1 MVSRQQY
8 EEHSERDFLAVP
20 LASYHFDEVL
30 IPLHWHR
37 ELELI
42 QTETAGSIELEGQS
56 CPYSA
61 GDILCVNRGIL
72 HRTSEPMGK
81 ADLLVFHLRILLSPL
96 LEQDASLFLNQLEK
110 GSLLLPVR
118 IGRSEAGYS
127 DLSRGLMDCISC
139 IGTKEPGWE
148 LRIQTGLL
156 HLLELFW
163 KNGHLA
169 KTVIRP
175 YNPQAGAV
183 KESITFM
190 NRHFGQDLT
199 IRQLSEQAAL
209 SPSHYIRVFRLYTGQ
224 TPFAFLN
231 DLRLEKAVACLRQ
244 GMTVT
249 ETAMQVG
256 ISNISYFIRLFCKK
270 YGQTPKQYQL
280 SLSSAD

>member
-42 QTETAGSIELEGQS
+42 LTETAGSIELEGQS

-61 GDILCVNRGIL
+61 GDILCINKGIL

-81 ADLLVFHLRILLSPL
+81 ADLLVFDLRILLSPL

-127 DLSRGLMDCISC
+127 DLSQGLMDCISC

-163 KNGHLA
+163 KNE
-169 KTVIRP
+169 KKKKK
-175 YNPQAGAV
+175 AG
-183 KESITFM
+183 I
-190 NRHFGQDLT
+190 L
-199 IRQLSEQAAL
+199 
-209 SPSHYIRVFRLYTGQ
+209 
-224 TPFAFLN
+224 
-231 DLRLEKAVACLRQ
+231 LRARW
-244 GMTVT
+244 
-249 ETAMQVG
+249 
-256 ISNISYFIRLFCKK
+256 NIMPC
-270 YGQTPKQYQL
+270 
-280 SLSSAD
+280 

>member
-1 MVSRQQY
+1 MISRQQY
-8 EEHSERDFLAVP
+8 EEHSERDFLTVP
-20 LASYHFDEVL
+20 LASYHFDEVT

-37 ELELI
+37 EVELI
-42 QTETAGSIELEGQS
+42 LTETAGSIELEGQS

-61 GDILCVNRGIL
+61 GDILCINKGIL

-81 ADLLVFHLRILLSPL
+81 ADLLVFDLRILLSPL
-96 LEQDASLFLNQLEK
+96 LEQDESLFINQLEK
-110 GSLLLPVR
+110 GRLLLPVR

-127 DLSRGLMDCISC
+127 ELSQNLMECISC
-139 IGTKEPGWE
+139 LHTKEPRWE

-156 HLLELFW
+156 RLLELFW
-163 KNGHLA
+163 TNGYWM
-169 KTVIRP
+169 KTAVRP

-190 NRHFGQDLT
+190 KRHFGRELT
-199 IRQLSEQAAL
+199 IRQLAEQAAL

-224 TPFAFLN
+224 TPVAFLN
-231 DLRLEKAVACLRQ
+231 DLRLEKAAACLRQ

-280 SLSSAD
+280 SLSSEE